1 MQKRMVN
8 CSRIIVP
15 ILLLSLNTRSYGAAA
30 YIPQA
35 LRECISSLYRSLND
49 IKRKKDL
56 EELYS
61 VITENRMLTSE
72 NTVRRAVRK
81 ALDIVKADEDNFAQP
96 AEIVEYLEEYLEN
109 LHDKSVV
116 LSLKGNNNAQE
127 WPLEVVNRSM
137 KQEREAFDIVRL
149 SNELSSN
156 FNFCGAGADCSLDAR
171 VTRKL
176 NSSPFQDP
184 SIIFPPSVMTNSILS
199 APPIMIGGT
208 GITSAVVNA
217 WALPPAS
224 GDPINLQFIIPDDFA
239 KHKKVSLEL
248 AVLVPSNGL
257 PNGYANF
264 QVQAKYLKSSHS
276 YNPEDIN
283 WTHTSTSG
291 NVKITEA
298 STSGNAKYMLIK
310 IPLKRSHIKRGYF
323 ALLSISRILPTG
335 SKTEY
340 AGDID
345 LVTAVFNY
353 TSKQ

>member
-1 MQKRMVN
+1 MQKKMVRF
-8 CSRIIVP
+8 SMMIVP
-15 ILLLSLNTRSYGAAA
+15 LMLLLADTKSYSTAA

-35 LRECISSLYRSLND
+35 LRECICALYKSLND

-81 ALDIVKADEDNFAQP
+81 ALDIVKAEENNFARS
-96 AEIVEYLEEYLEN
+96 AEVVEYLEEYLEN
-109 LHDKSVV
+109 LHDKSVI
-116 LSLKGNNNAQE
+116 LSLKGNNNSQE

-156 FNFCGAGADCSLDAR
+156 FNFCGTGAECSLDSR

-176 NSSPFQDP
+176 NSSQLEDP

-199 APPIMIGGT
+199 APPVMIGGT

-217 WALPPAS
+217 WPLPPAS
-224 GDPINLQFIIPDDFA
+224 GDPINLQFVIPDDFA

-248 AVLVPSNGL
+248 AVLIPSNGL

-276 YNPEDIN
+276 YNPDDIN
-283 WTHTSTSG
+283 WTHTNTSG

-298 STSGNAKYMLIK
+298 STSGNAKYMLIR

-323 ALLSISRILPTG
+323 ALLSISRIAPTG